1 MGEVPNPRKVGCPPS
16 RSSHDV
22 ALGRTRA
29 PLALVRGI
37 GEVGSAVA
45 HRLLTEGWC
54 VAIHQGP
61 MAPKAHRS
69 GMAFTD
75 AWFDGRASLDGIAA
89 QRLDR
94 LDSLPALLAVRQAIA
109 VLVAPLEEA
118 LALRP
123 WGVLI
128 DARLQKRDVPED
140 QRGLAPL
147 VVGLGP
153 GFVAGETVDLA
164 IETSWGDRLGE
175 FIRNGSL
182 PCHWLASPA
191 PLRALAA
198 NASSTRQQRA
208 F

>member
-1 MGEVPNPRKVGCPPS
+1 
-16 RSSHDV
+16 
-22 ALGRTRA
+22 
-29 PLALVRGI
+29 
-37 GEVGSAVA
+37 
-45 HRLLTEGWC
+45 
-54 VAIHQGP
+54 
-61 MAPKAHRS
+61 
-69 GMAFTD
+69 MAFTD

-175 FIRNGSL
+175 FIRNGSY
-182 PCHWLASPA
+182 LATGWRA
-191 PLRALAA
+191 PHH
-198 NASSTRQQRA
+198 
-208 F
+208 